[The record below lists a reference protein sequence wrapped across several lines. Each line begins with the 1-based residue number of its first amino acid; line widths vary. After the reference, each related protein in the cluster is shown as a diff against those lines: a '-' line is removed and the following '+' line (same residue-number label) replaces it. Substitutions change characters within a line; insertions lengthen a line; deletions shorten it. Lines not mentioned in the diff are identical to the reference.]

1 MQPQNTSAKK
11 MQTKM
16 PQKKQTDRKLKK
28 MQKKYIRCKNS
39 KNAHKTMEK
48 KEQTNN
54 KWGLRIWEFVG
65 NMGRMLQNTR
75 KSRSKIMIPEC
86 KTWSTQHLRMF
97 LLQLCFSSCVSRRF
111 LLLDLDLCINCKTGP
126 CAKTSSM
133 LEWASQLIKYWTYRI
148 YLASSN
154 SLHFLGHFDL
164 KGWGHVSLQ
173 DCKDDNVSWIIL
185 GTFHCQKKSWSVK
198 VGFLHHLVIPLYKAG
213 WGTR

>member
-1 MQPQNTSAKK
+1 
-11 MQTKM
+11 
-16 PQKKQTDRKLKK
+16 
-28 MQKKYIRCKNS
+28 
-39 KNAHKTMEK
+39 MEK

-54 KWGLRIWEFVG
+54 KWGLRTWEFVG

-111 LLLDLDLCINCKTGP
+111 LLLDLDPCVNCKTGP

-148 YLASSN
+148 YLASST
-154 SLHFLGHFDL
+154 SLLFLSRDAWTSPSSTEEVLEAICASSRRAMSTPFDV
-164 KGWGHVSLQ
+164 WQ
-173 DCKDDNVSWIIL
+173 TTAIIIMHL
-185 GTFHCQKKSWSVK
+185 WNGTTFAFLRFGSFSPTK
-198 VGFLHHLVIPLYKAG
+198 VGPKVTSYISRARITPHIFRA
-213 WGTR
+213 